1 MGAPLR
7 PVIPPRRVGWLLPAG
22 LFALPLLA
30 ALAWALAG
38 AVDPLAW
45 RALFSDA
52 ALVPSLRLALWVGSA
67 STLLSLALTLWLVTH
82 LHARPAWGRLER
94 SLGGLL
100 AIPHA
105 AFAVGLALLLMP
117 SGLLARLFAPLAGWV
132 SPPDVATVQDPFG
145 LALIAA
151 LVLKEVPFLLWN
163 VAAQLR
169 PVAQNAQ
176 LRRQLQ
182 TAQAMGYPAASVWW
196 RVLWPQLLPRLALPL
211 LAVWAYGLTVVDM
224 ALVLGPTRPP
234 TLAVLSWQW
243 LLDAD
248 AALNRQGAAAA
259 LLLALV
265 TTAGALFAALA
276 WRAMQPALRAREV
289 RGDRPAARAPARTAP
304 LLALGGMAAY
314 AAAIVLLLFVSIAS
328 VWTFPALWPQQVSLD
343 AWAAVAGSLRSIGV
357 TAGLALAASATGV
370 LLAIAW
376 METTPEAWDRRA
388 APLVFAPMLLP
399 GVLLV
404 VGLYRLAL
412 ELGIDGSLTGLWLAH
427 SLYTAPYAL
436 VALAP
441 AYRSFDVRYE
451 HTAMALGRARVVFLH
466 RVKWPMLLAPIA
478 SAAAIG
484 FAVSVTQYLSTQFVG
499 AGRHATVTTEAL
511 TLASGGQRGTMA
523 AFALLQ
529 ALLPALAF
537 VAAWGLG
544 RAQARRI
551 GAPGVA

>member
-1 MGAPLR
+1 MRLA
-7 PVIPPRRVGWLLPAG
+7 WMLPAG
-22 LFALPLLA
+22 LFALPLIA
-30 ALAWALAG
+30 ALVWALAD
-38 AVDPLAW
+38 ALDPVAW
-45 RALFSDA
+45 RQLFADA
-52 ALVPSLRLALWVGSA
+52 AFAPSLRLALWVGCA
-67 STLLSLALTLWLVTH
+67 STLLSLGLTLWFVAQLQ
-82 LHARPAWGRLER
+82 ARPAWVRLER
-94 SLGGLL
+94 ALAGLL

-117 SGLLARLFAPLAGWV
+117 SGLIVRLIAPLAGWTA
-132 SPPDVATVQDPFG
+132 PPDVATVQDPFG

-169 PVAQNAQ
+169 PPARAAQ
-176 LRRQLQ
+176 LRQQLQ
-182 TAQAMGYPAASVWW
+182 TAQTMGYHAASVWW

-211 LAVWAYGLTVVDM
+211 LAVLAYGLAPVDM

-234 TLAVLSWQW
+234 TLAVLAWQW

-248 AALNRQGAAAA
+248 PAMNRQGAAAA
-259 LLLALV
+259 LLLAGV
-265 TTAGALFAALA
+265 TALCALA
-276 WRAMQPALRAREV
+276 ATGAWRLMQPVLRAREV
-289 RGDRPAARAPARTAP
+289 RGDRPAATAAGPAAS
-304 LLALGGMAAY
+304 LLALAGIAVFASVV
-314 AAAIVLLLFVSIAS
+314 VLLLFVSTAS
-328 VWTFPALWPQQVSLD
+328 VWSFPALWPQRVSLD
-343 AWAAVAGSLRSIGV
+343 AWRGVGAGLRSVGV
-357 TAGLALAASATGV
+357 TAGLAVASAATGV
-370 LLAIAW
+370 VLAIAW

-388 APLVFAPMLLP
+388 AALVFAPMLLP

-412 ELGIDGSLTGLWLAH
+412 ELGLDGSLAGLWLAH
-427 SLYTAPYAL
+427 SLFTTPYAL

-451 HTAMALGRARVVFLH
+451 YTAMALGRSRLAFLR

-478 SAAAIG
+478 SAAAIA

-499 AGRHATVTTEAL
+499 AGRHATLTTEAL
-511 TLASGGQRGTMA
+511 TLASGGERGTLA

-537 VAAWGLG
+537 GAAWGLG

-551 GAPGVA
+551 GAPALA

>member
-1 MGAPLR
+1 MTSRAGWD
-7 PVIPPRRVGWLLPAG
+7 WLLPAG
-22 LFALPLLA
+22 LFAGPLTA

-38 AVDPLAW
+38 ALDPLAW
-45 RALFSDA
+45 RQLLADA
-52 ALVPSLRLALWVGSA
+52 ALAPSLRLALWVGGA

-82 LHARPAWGRLER
+82 LHGRPAWARLER
-94 SLGGLL
+94 SLGALL
-100 AIPHA
+100 AVPHA

-117 SGLLARLFAPLAGWV
+117 SGLIARLVAPLAGWTA
-132 SPPDVATVQDPFG
+132 PPDVATVQDPLG
-145 LALIAA
+145 LALIGA

-169 PVAQNAQ
+169 PVARAAQ
-176 LRRQLQ
+176 IRQQLQ
-182 TAQAMGYPAASVWW
+182 TAQAMGYPVASVWW
-196 RVLWPQLLPRLALPL
+196 RVLWPQLLPRLTLPL

-248 AALNRQGAAAA
+248 AAMNRQGAAGA
-259 LLLALV
+259 LLLAVV
-265 TTAGALFAALA
+265 TVAGAVAAVSA
-276 WRAMQPALRAREV
+276 WQLMQPALRGREV
-289 RGDRPAARAPARTAP
+289 RGDRPAPAAAAGAGAPP
-304 LLALGGMAAY
+304 LLALAGGAVY
-314 AAAIVLLLFVSIAS
+314 AVATVLLLFVSVAS
-328 VWTFPALWPQQVSLD
+328 VWSFPALWPQQVSLD
-343 AWAAVAGSLRSIGV
+343 AWAAVAAGLRVVGV
-357 TAGLALAASATGV
+357 TAGLAVASAATGV
-370 LLAIAW
+370 GLAIAW

-404 VGLYRLAL
+404 VGFYRLAL
-412 ELGIDGSLTGLWLAH
+412 ALDLDGSLVGLWLAH
-427 SLYTAPYAL
+427 SLFTTPYAL
-436 VALAP
+436 IALAP

-451 HTAMALGRARVVFLH
+451 HTARVLGRSRLAFLR

-478 SAAAIG
+478 SAAAVG

-499 AGRHATVTTEAL
+499 AGRHATLTTEAL

-529 ALLPALAF
+529 ALMPALAF
-537 VAAWGLG
+537 VAAWSLG

-551 GAPGVA
+551 GAPGAA